1 MRYICEYCNRV
12 FSRKVALKKHRE
24 SHERSSSGLESDE
37 SDNEFVG
44 PPNNPL
50 ETTETVQ

>member
-24 SHERSSSGLESDE
+24 SHEKSSSGLDSSDSDE
-37 SDNEFVG
+37 EFNNL
-44 PPNNPL
+44 PNPSEKTITL
-50 ETTETVQ
+50 Q